1 VSGRLAGV
9 AGTGIAAFFG
19 RNGKPCRLLLCEGG
33 AEMTIAY
40 HEDDDTRVAE
50 IRVGGKITT
59 EEYDRAVMPLQEFI
73 DRHGTVKL
81 LEIVDSF
88 GGYDPSLIWEGLK
101 FDFRN
106 VRHISHVAVVSDIGW
121 IGPVSK
127 AAGALLPTRLRTFG
141 MDELG
146 TARDWITR
154 A

>member
-1 VSGRLAGV
+1 
-9 AGTGIAAFFG
+9 
-19 RNGKPCRLLLCEGG
+19 
-33 AEMTIAY
+33 MTIAY
-40 HEDDDTRVAE
+40 HEDDATRVAE
-50 IRVGGKITT
+50 IRVGGKIMA
-59 EEYDRAVMPLQEFI
+59 EDYDRAVTPLQDFI

-88 GGYDPSLIWEGLK
+88 GGYDPTVIWEGIK

-127 AAGALLPTRLRTFG
+127 AAGALLPTKLRTFA
-141 MDELG
+141 MSELAQ
-146 TARDWITR
+146 ARAWITG